1 MTDLLVRLPKVLV
14 FPSEATPW
22 EQNKTR
28 GMSGQKLAA
37 RKHNVLAEQSCIA
50 ITILMGDTTLTQ
62 GEHNM
67 INKVEIFHLCIYQA
81 RNIIRNTR
89 VFMFLNNGRSQ

>member
-1 MTDLLVRLPKVLV
+1 MDLLARLPEVLV
-14 FPSEATPW
+14 FPSEARPW

-28 GMSGQKLAA
+28 GMCGQLAA
-37 RKHNVLAEQSCIA
+37 SKHTVRAEQSCIT
-50 ITILMGDTTLTQ
+50 ITILMGDATLTQ

-67 INKVEIFHLCIYQA
+67 INKAGIFHLCIYQA

-89 VFMFLNNGRSQ
+89 VLMFLNNGRSQ